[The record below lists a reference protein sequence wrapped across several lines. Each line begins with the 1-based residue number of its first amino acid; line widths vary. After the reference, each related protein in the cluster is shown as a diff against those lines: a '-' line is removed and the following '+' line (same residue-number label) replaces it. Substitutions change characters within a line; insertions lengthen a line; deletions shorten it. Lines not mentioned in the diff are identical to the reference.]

1 MDGASQSLSLRQG
14 NNEGANGPFLF
25 ARLISGIEPVYFLA
39 EQVGVWQGND
49 GQEKVKLTPFPAR
62 FHLNRQYF
70 LELDAAD
77 VLAPFRDEFLLP
89 DGVIY
94 LCGNSLGAMPR
105 CATEI
110 ARRTMDYWA
119 ENLVKSWNTADWFH
133 LPQRLGRLVA
143 GLVGAAE
150 DEVVVTDATGINL
163 FKVLAAALSLR
174 PDRNVILMEGSN
186 FPTDNYTAQGLIALL
201 GNRHRL
207 RFAEHDGILA
217 AMDDDVAVVALTEVH
232 YKTGRVH
239 DMKTITAGAHAHGAL
254 TVWDLCHSAGVM
266 PVDLNGCDADF
277 AVGCTYKY
285 LNGGPGSPA
294 FIFAARRHHGM
305 ALQPL
310 TGWYSHASPFAFERD
325 YRPAPGIEQMQSGT
339 PPILS
344 LAVAEAGISITARAS
359 MAAIREKSQRMGDL
373 FIELADDLCD
383 EFEFQLASPR
393 TAEHRGSQVSLTH
406 QHGYPIMRALI
417 SRGVIGDFRAPDILR
432 FGFAPLYLRYLD
444 IWNAA
449 QALRDIMQT
458 DAWRLPEF
466 NTALAVT

>member
-1 MDGASQSLSLRQG
+1 M
-14 NNEGANGPFLF
+14 
-25 ARLISGIEPVYFLA
+25 
-39 EQVGVWQGND
+39 
-49 GQEKVKLTPFPAR
+49 
-62 FHLNRQYF
+62 NRQSF
-70 LELDAAD
+70 LDLDAAD
-77 VLAPFRDEFLLP
+77 VLAPFRSEFQLP
-89 DGVIY
+89 VGVIY

-105 CATEI
+105 CAPEI
-110 ARRTMDYWA
+110 ARRTMDEWA
-119 ENLVKSWNTADWFH
+119 KDLVKSWNTADWFH

-143 GLVGAAE
+143 GLIGAAE

-163 FKVLAAALSLR
+163 FKVLAAALAMR

-201 GNRHRL
+201 GNRHRI
-207 RFAEHDGILA
+207 RFAEHDGIMA
-217 AMDDDVAVVALTEVH
+217 AIDKDVAVVALTEGH
-232 YKTGRVH
+232 YKTGRLH
-239 DMKTITAGAHAHGAL
+239 DMRAITARAHACGAL
-254 TVWDLCHSAGVM
+254 AVWDLCHSAGIL
-266 PVDLNGCDADF
+266 PVDLNGCHADF

-294 FIFAARRHHGM
+294 FIFAARRHHGV

-310 TGWYSHASPFAFERD
+310 TGWYGHGSPFAFERD

-344 LAVAEAGISITARAS
+344 LAVAEAGIGITARAP
-359 MAAIREKSQRMGDL
+359 MAAIRGKSRRMGDL
-373 FIELADDLCD
+373 FIQLVDEFCD
-383 EFEFQLASPR
+383 EFDFRLASPR
-393 TAEHRGSQVSLTH
+393 ESAQRGSQVSLTH

-432 FGFAPLYLRYLD
+432 FGFAPLYLCYVD
-444 IWNAA
+444 IFDAA

-466 NTALAVT
+466 NSSLAVT